1 MELIVSK
8 YLGYCFGVNRAITE
22 LFKTI
27 DEQPNRKCYTYGPI
41 IHNKRISDQ
50 LARRGVAVVDD
61 ITLPEPGSLVFIR
74 THGVSGSVLQ
84 ALKDRGVEYV
94 DLTCPYV
101 QKIHNIA
108 KSADRLLMVG
118 DIRHPE
124 VMGILGDAKGE
135 YRAVTTLEELRC
147 VLREQPQFSYTMV
160 AQTTFNMELWL
171 KMKAYVESF
180 RISDGNLVDSDNV
193 PVSRVTIRD
202 TICHSTSDRQ
212 KEVEEMAK
220 NCECIVVIGDK
231 HSSNTKKLYEI
242 AKKHCFA
249 YYIEDVTELPHYLSR
264 YKKIGLTTGAS
275 TPGSTIE
282 EVINTMM
289 NENNNVN
296 FTEEDIDFA
305 AALEA
310 SLHVTRVGQRIS
322 GTVCVVGTNEVQV
335 ELGGK
340 HTGVIPAAEF
350 SEEEL
355 SALKVGDEVE
365 AFVIKVSEIE
375 GTALLSKKKLDSIK
389 GFEKLEAAKENNEI
403 LTGTVSEVVKGGL
416 VVFVNS
422 VRVFVPASLAS
433 LRKDTDLESM
443 KNQEVRLRII
453 ELENV
458 GRRKRIIGS
467 IKSVLKEEKDEAQA
481 KVWESIEVGKK
492 YNGIVK
498 SLASFGA
505 FVEIGGVDG
514 LVHVTDLSWTKIKHP
529 SEVVKEG
536 DSIEVEVKA
545 FDPETRKISLTFKK
559 ANEDPWTILP
569 QKYEVGD
576 VIPVTVLKLMPYGAF
591 VSVIPG
597 IDGLVHI
604 SQIANQRV
612 EKVGDVL
619 KAGDQ
624 VDAKIIEI
632 NYDTK
637 KISLSIKAALPEES
651 EASAEESEAEAP
663 AEDGSVEE

>member
-8 YLGYCFGVNRAITE
+8 YLGYCFGVNRAITT

-27 DEQPNRKCYTYGPI
+27 DEQPGRKCYTYGPI
-41 IHNKRISDQ
+41 IHNKRITDQ
-50 LARRGVAVVDD
+50 LAQRGVAVIDD
-61 ITLPEPGSLVFIR
+61 ISLAEPGSLVFIR
-74 THGVSGSVLQ
+74 THGVSGSVLRS
-84 ALKDRGVEYV
+84 LNERGVEYV

-108 KSADRLLMVG
+108 KRSDCLLMVG

-124 VMGILGDAKGE
+124 VIGILGDAKGE
-135 YRAVTTLEELRC
+135 SRAVTSLEELRA
-147 VLREQPQFSYTMV
+147 VLREDPRKTYTMV
-160 AQTTFNMELWL
+160 AQTTFNLELWL
-171 KMKAYVESF
+171 EMRAYLESF
-180 RISDGNLVDSDNV
+180 RQTDSGLLDSEGY
-193 PVSRVTIRD
+193 PVSAVTVCD
-202 TICHSTSDRQ
+202 TICRSTSDRQ

-220 NCECIVVIGDK
+220 NCDYIVIVGDK

-242 AKKHCFA
+242 ARNYCSA
-249 YYIEDVTELPHYLSR
+249 CYIEEATELPQFLSE
-264 YKKIGLTTGAS
+264 YKKIGLSTGAS

-282 EVINTMM
+282 EVINIMM

-296 FTEEDIDFA
+296 LNEEDIDFA

-310 SLHVTRVGQRIS
+310 SLQVTRVGQRIS

-340 HTGVIPAAEF
+340 HTGVIPASEF

-355 SALKVGDEVE
+355 AALKVGDEVE
-365 AFVIKVSEIE
+365 AFVIKVSELE

-389 GFEKLEAAKENNEI
+389 GFEKLEAAKESGEI

-433 LRKDTDLESM
+433 LRKDTDLEVM
-443 KNQEVRLRII
+443 KDQEVRLRII
-453 ELENV
+453 ELEKA
-458 GRRKRIIGS
+458 GRRTRIIGS
-467 IKSVLKEEKDEAQA
+467 IKSVLKEEKDAAQA
-481 KVWESIEVGKK
+481 KIWESIEVGKK
-492 YNGIVK
+492 YDGVVK

-505 FVEIGGVDG
+505 FVDIGGVDG
-514 LVHVTDLSWTKIKHP
+514 LVHITDLAWTKIKHP
-529 SEVVKEG
+529 SEIVKEG
-536 DSIEVEVKA
+536 DCIEVEVKA
-545 FDPETRKISLTFKK
+545 YDPENRKISLTFKK

-604 SQIANQRV
+604 SQIANHRV
-612 EKVGDVL
+612 EKVGDAL
-619 KAGDQ
+619 KVGDE

-632 NYDTK
+632 NYETK
-637 KISLSIKAALPEES
+637 KISLSIKAALPEEDAV
-651 EASAEESEAEAP
+651 EDAEAEAP